1 MKNKFTLT
9 LLSIGVTILS
19 ISCSKNEKNNSTETV
34 VETKSEPETKSYSI
48 KGEEVFL
55 RDGPGTKF
63 KKLVN
68 IKATEA
74 LGETNYM
81 QVDYTCSVNILEEK
95 DGWAKI
101 MVVDP
106 PHLIA
111 SHIGWIPLKNIDK
124 GDEPTIKV
132 DLSKLKYETI
142 LTTEN
147 NASKNYHILLD
158 ISNLTKEDIKSFVY
172 QFREKKCSSCTINIY
187 DTKNIKSLIGKY
199 PLKNAEYIK
208 FADHFVASSTF
219 DAPKLVS
226 FYPYQ
231 DFQYKEYGGK
241 NLKEDN
247 MK

>member
-1 MKNKFTLT
+1 MNNKFILK
-9 LLSIGVTILS
+9 LLLIGVSLS
-19 ISCSKNEKNNSTETV
+19 SFSCSKNEKNISSETL
-34 VETKSEPETKSYSI
+34 VETTNEPETKSYSI

-55 RDGPGTKF
+55 RDGPGTNF
-63 KKLVN
+63 KKLINV
-68 IKATEA
+68 KATEA

-95 DGWAKI
+95 DGWGKI

-106 PHLIA
+106 AHLIA

-124 GDEPTIKV
+124 GDEPIKGV

-142 LTTEN
+142 LTSEN
-147 NASKNYHILLD
+147 NISQNHHILLD

-172 QFREKKCSSCTINIY
+172 QFREKNCSSCTVNIY
-187 DTKNIKSLIGKY
+187 DTKAIKNLIGKY

-208 FADHFVASSTF
+208 FADHFVASSTY

-241 NLKEDN
+241 NLKEDK

>member
-9 LLSIGVTILS
+9 LLSIGVFLLS
-19 ISCSKNEKNNSTETV
+19 ISCSKNEKNNSTEIA
-34 VETKSEPETKSYSI
+34 VETKNEPETKSYPI

-55 RDGPGTKF
+55 RDGPGKKF
-63 KKLVN
+63 KKLINV
-68 IKATEA
+68 KATEA

-81 QVDYTCSVNILEEK
+81 QVDYTCSVNILEEE

-106 PHLIA
+106 PHLSA
-111 SHIGWIPLKNIDK
+111 SHIGWISLKNIDK
-124 GDEPTIKV
+124 GDEPNANV
-132 DLSKLKYETI
+132 DLSALKYETI

-147 NASKNYHILLD
+147 KVSKNYHILLD
-158 ISNLTKEDIKSFVY
+158 ISNLSKEDIKSFVY
-172 QFREKKCSSCTINIY
+172 QFREKNCSSCTINIY
-187 DTKNIKSLIGKY
+187 DTKNIKNLIGKY
-199 PLKNAEYIK
+199 PLKNAEYIN
-208 FADHFVASSTF
+208 FADHFVASSTY

-231 DFQYKEYGGK
+231 DLQYKEYGGK
-241 NLKEDN
+241 NLKEDK